1 VIKNKAIFLDRDGVI
16 NKSIIKNGKG
26 YAPLKFKNFKLY
38 AGVENACKK
47 LKKKKYKIIII
58 TNQPDITRGKI
69 SYPQLNKMHNY
80 LKKKIRYNSIYINT
94 SISKK
99 DYYRKPNPGMLMKAI
114 KKNMIDIKLSYLV
127 GDRKMD
133 IDCATKVGCKSIFID
148 RNYHEK
154 KPTKQIFTTQSL
166 NKAVN
171 YIIKN
176 EKI

>member
-1 VIKNKAIFLDRDGVI
+1 
-16 NKSIIKNGKG
+16 
-26 YAPLKFKNFKLY
+26 
-38 AGVENACKK
+38 
-47 LKKKKYKIIII
+47 
-58 TNQPDITRGKI
+58 
-69 SYPQLNKMHNY
+69 MHNY
-80 LKKKIRYNSIYINT
+80 LKKKIRYDSIYINT